1 MCDYTDIPKPA
12 NARPWAAVQAVAAHH
27 ASQAG
32 AGQLTAAAAPAAAP
46 ASAGGFVGPPGVLRV
61 VLANRTGRRRLANLE
76 ELAGSFRSLVY

>member
-32 AGQLTAAAAPAAAP
+32 AGQLTAAAAP